1 MKRCVY
7 VASLDIRVE
16 ITHFSRWCGS
26 VLKFHFRRV
35 NCADVSPRA
44 LLILNKSSMYLKVL
58 LNWMAFVIPCIIVL
72 TMKSYSKVWRKR
84 SAKKRCTAGVHW
96 YINNLPGNRAS
107 KANVDV
113 VNNKVNS
120 LQEKY
125 LYLVDVLSVAQK
137 VRKLLVAMKLF
148 PLVLKTL
155 SKRAWNCFLSR
166 ACGRLVKRVEKSQVL
181 TWFRESCFSS
191 SAGITPNELLMIHIQ
206 LTPVH
211 SRIVS
216 QLSVQ
221 WLRTSLRHSEINL
234 ESLVVVYELE
244 PAINLALHGVL
255 WSLRIQFICGKFFS
269 FCCNSMSNTFPML
282 WRGSVLFHPLY
293 DPDPHM

>member
-1 MKRCVY
+1 M
-7 VASLDIRVE
+7 E
-16 ITHFSRWCGS
+16 
-26 VLKFHFRRV
+26 
-35 NCADVSPRA
+35 
-44 LLILNKSSMYLKVL
+44 LLL
-58 LNWMAFVIPCIIVL
+58 
-72 TMKSYSKVWRKR
+72 R
-84 SAKKRCTAGVHW
+84 
-96 YINNLPGNRAS
+96 
-107 KANVDV
+107 
-113 VNNKVNS
+113 
-120 LQEKY
+120 
-125 LYLVDVLSVAQK
+125 
-137 VRKLLVAMKLF
+137 
-148 PLVLKTL
+148 
-155 SKRAWNCFLSR
+155 R

-216 QLSVQ
+216 QLAVQ

-269 FCCNSMSNTFPML
+269 FCCSSMSNTLSNVVAWVCIISSPIWSWFTYVELRFVPEFMPSCSN
-282 WRGSVLFHPLY
+282 RVC
-293 DPDPHM
+293 M

>member
-1 MKRCVY
+1 M
-7 VASLDIRVE
+7 
-16 ITHFSRWCGS
+16 
-26 VLKFHFRRV
+26 
-35 NCADVSPRA
+35 
-44 LLILNKSSMYLKVL
+44 
-58 LNWMAFVIPCIIVL
+58 
-72 TMKSYSKVWRKR
+72 
-84 SAKKRCTAGVHW
+84 
-96 YINNLPGNRAS
+96 
-107 KANVDV
+107 
-113 VNNKVNS
+113 
-120 LQEKY
+120 
-125 LYLVDVLSVAQK
+125 YLVDVLSVVQK

-155 SKRAWNCFLSR
+155 SKRAWNCFLSWE
-166 ACGRLVKRVEKSQVL
+166 CGRLVKRVEKSQVL

-216 QLSVQ
+216 QLAVQ

-255 WSLRIQFICGKFFS
+255 
-269 FCCNSMSNTFPML
+269 
-282 WRGSVLFHPLY
+282 
-293 DPDPHM
+293 